1 MYLVMKVQVDPERI
15 TYYIDRNTIYV
26 LENSRNDGIG
36 LVETI
41 RKEIEEVGEK
51 RFVEEFIEWAY
62 DFLEKHD
69 KYIMKYSEILKKEST
84 TYLSKLENVNEKLK
98 DIREKIEKLNNEINS
113 YVKLEYMDIITYRHI
128 LSLKLNQELR
138 GEKGRVVSEY
148 IIPIIHS
155 MGLPKLCTDGCESC
169 VVFYRGCNETYLQNY
184 TVSKTLALKFLEI
197 LKKKHFPIVGEG
209 LGRIL
214 EDLMEKSKK
223 VKIYTPFIDEY
234 GLSLL
239 RKLRE
244 KGIDVEVVTRIDDKD
259 NLVFINELQ
268 KHNIKV
274 RHYTGHMKIYIFE
287 NEKQKIC
294 AHGSVNLTRSSFIS
308 KGENL
313 TITWDEK
320 EINRVVAFAEETIK
334 S

>member
-1 MYLVMKVQVDPERI
+1 MVKEVASKTSDIAGDGTTTATLLVQAIVNEGFNQISAGANPVILKKG
-15 TYYIDRNTIYV
+15 IDRAISKALKMLDEKSV
-26 LENSRNDGIG
+26 KIED
-36 LVETI
+36 
-41 RKEIEEVGEK
+41 KKKIEEVGEK

-268 KHNIKV
+268 
-274 RHYTGHMKIYIFE
+274 
-287 NEKQKIC
+287 
-294 AHGSVNLTRSSFIS
+294 S
-308 KGENL
+308 
-313 TITWDEK
+313 TI
-320 EINRVVAFAEETIK
+320 
-334 S
+334 